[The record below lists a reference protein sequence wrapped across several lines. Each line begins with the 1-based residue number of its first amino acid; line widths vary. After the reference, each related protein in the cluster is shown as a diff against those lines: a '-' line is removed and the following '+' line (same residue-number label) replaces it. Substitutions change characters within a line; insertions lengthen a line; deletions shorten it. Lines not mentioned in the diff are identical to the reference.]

1 MATNAT
7 LISNRRDTNG
17 AGTINVGIVKTGVGT
32 VGAIALR
39 LADKATGSAT
49 AALVLPVLDATAAVT
64 EFTVTFK
71 LLLDRTAA
79 AVPADGF
86 NISFGP
92 TLSGLGSASGH
103 SAAYGLVVNF
113 DTYENA
119 TTDPRSIEIF
129 ADANSAGNFL
139 ATNLPGRNFTYDQT
153 FRTVTLHWHAATGL
167 DLTYD
172 GLAIFTALPTPG
184 FIPTV
189 GCNFA
194 FNAATG
200 GLNHDVFMDDLAIT
214 TVTAP
219 VAPVTTSGVVIEE
232 IMADNASGLEDE
244 DLAKPDWIDL
254 YNGTA
259 SPVNLTGW
267 HLDYSSSA
275 GTPPPLARYTLP
287 NLTIAAYGHLIIF
300 ASGKN
305 RFTNVRPHTNFT
317 LQKSAA
323 PSRSCEPMAR
333 RSPIP

>member
-1 MATNAT
+1 MPRPRFVVSWKALVFAAIFPTALSAATYTHNFNSLATDTPNGAINTALVLSGGLLNGVASNAT
-7 LISNRRDTNG
+7 LISNRRDTSG

-139 ATNLPGRNFTYDQT
+139 ATNLPAETS
-153 FRTVTLHWHAATGL
+153 
-167 DLTYD
+167 
-172 GLAIFTALPTPG
+172 PT
-184 FIPTV
+184 TR
-189 GCNFA
+189 
-194 FNAATG
+194 
-200 GLNHDVFMDDLAIT
+200 LS
-214 TVTAP
+214 AP
-219 VAPVTTSGVVIEE
+219 
-232 IMADNASGLEDE
+232 
-244 DLAKPDWIDL
+244 
-254 YNGTA
+254 
-259 SPVNLTGW
+259 
-267 HLDYSSSA
+267 
-275 GTPPPLARYTLP
+275 
-287 NLTIAAYGHLIIF
+287 
-300 ASGKN
+300 
-305 RFTNVRPHTNFT
+305 
-317 LQKSAA
+317 
-323 PSRSCEPMAR
+323 
-333 RSPIP
+333 